1 MSSHER
7 DSAGS
12 HEQPRPRLQ
21 KSKASASTIAIQP
34 LEITTTAVVTGNTDS
49 FAGSSNEGHEQSE
62 TNEKGHTI
70 ISSSSTSEN
79 TSSIGE
85 DVWSEADNNVD
96 LRRKP
101 SHHHHHHHHHHYH
114 IVSPV
119 FHADSS
125 SSVSPLGS
133 PLSSAGGIVL
143 TPSSNEAVI
152 FPELP
157 PPIIKGPSEAIVAL
171 QDAANG

>member
-101 SHHHHHHHHHHYH
+101 SHHHHHHHHHYH